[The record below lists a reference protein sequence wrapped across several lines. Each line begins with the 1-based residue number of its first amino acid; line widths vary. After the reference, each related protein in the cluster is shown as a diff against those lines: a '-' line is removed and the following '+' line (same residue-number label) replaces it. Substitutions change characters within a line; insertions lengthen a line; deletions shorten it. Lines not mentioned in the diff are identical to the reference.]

1 MLLIGQVGQFVQKGQ
16 VLLIDHEVQMMHEF
30 QRVHVLVMV
39 QKAQMVH
46 EFGVL
51 ECEEVKSL
59 ESQELEVVEM

>member
-1 MLLIGQVGQFVQKGQ
+1 MLLIGQVGQVGQKGQ

-30 QRVHVLVMV
+30 HRIRVLMMV
-39 QKAQMVH
+39 QMVH

-59 ESQELEVVEM
+59 VSQELEVVEMWVV